1 MFGPAR
7 RAKYIATALA
17 FGALVCG
24 PASSKENLDR
34 SDREAI
40 SLFEHIISTEKD
52 FYKSCTI
59 SDKWLD
65 YPVFAENVRTYI
77 KYPLRGDLSPPN
89 HMTVPK
95 DIIRQGAGADTVIC
109 SETERAA
116 RTDAALIAPSHSGG
130 GTFRGQKILA
140 SIMTAQ
146 REFSYPIFDV
156 DYRTAFV
163 VRENSRDNWIK
174 TENNKYRRFGDGE
187 IVVFI
192 YRKKNRKWKYISCD
206 VYATYH

>member
-1 MFGPAR
+1 LPPEGYPLRGDLSPPNHMTVPKDIIRQGAGADTVICSEVRACRPLRLAAYHCVSAGPLPNDIFRHCHMIR
-7 RAKYIATALA
+7 R
-17 FGALVCG
+17 
-24 PASSKENLDR
+24 R
-34 SDREAI
+34 

-65 YPVFAENVRTYI
+65 YPVFAENVRLAAYHCVSAG
-77 KYPLRGDLSPPN
+77 PLPN
-89 HMTVPK
+89 DIFRHCHM
-95 DIIRQGAGADTVIC
+95 IRRREV
-109 SETERAA
+109 AA
-116 RTDAALIAPSHSGG
+116 KR

-163 VRENSRDNWIK
+163 CVPPAPSRCISLCQ
-174 TENNKYRRFGDGE
+174 RRPLAE
-187 IVVFI
+187 
-192 YRKKNRKWKYISCD
+192 
-206 VYATYH
+206 